1 MDSWYYADFNDK
13 QNLIDKF
20 IPKDIQNYYTSGEYQ
35 KRNLELAKLPYGT
48 YKNDPKLYD
57 KISPD
62 SVIRDKWG
70 IYFINEYD
78 EGINNLLNS
87 EEYYDVTFQ
96 KEYDLKD
103 YNAFQEFRNLEGDFT
118 VEKINGAARR
128 LLPHRVMFSFDGQN
142 QVDYYSLDSSNLI
155 NYFNYIKSLDK
166 DSNLYKLKTQEYLYI
181 IKRSI
186 SDFNLTHPLMSSIIS
201 KIENGLN
208 AESELTD
215 KEFNILKN
223 I

>member
-1 MDSWYYADFNDK
+1 
-13 QNLIDKF
+13 
-20 IPKDIQNYYTSGEYQ
+20 
-35 KRNLELAKLPYGT
+35 
-48 YKNDPKLYD
+48 
-57 KISPD
+57 
-62 SVIRDKWG
+62 
-70 IYFINEYD
+70 
-78 EGINNLLNS
+78 
-87 EEYYDVTFQ
+87 
-96 KEYDLKD
+96 
-103 YNAFQEFRNLEGDFT
+103 
-118 VEKINGAARR
+118 
-128 LLPHRVMFSFDGQN
+128 MFSFDGQN

-155 NYFNYIKSLDK
+155 NYFKYIKSLDK
-166 DSNLYKLKTQEYLYI
+166 DSDLYKLKTQEYLYI